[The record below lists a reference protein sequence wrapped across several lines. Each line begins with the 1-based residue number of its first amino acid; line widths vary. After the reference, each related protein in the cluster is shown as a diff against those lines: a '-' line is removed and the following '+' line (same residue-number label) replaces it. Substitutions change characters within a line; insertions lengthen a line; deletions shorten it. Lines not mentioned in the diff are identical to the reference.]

1 MAGRRTNWIV
11 LEKIVLDDPFAI
23 LFPEFLIHRYKT
35 LTKEDVGKTTLEW
48 WRKTRA
54 LAIAEESP
62 WFTDGIRELVQIRSK
77 RAKRRSGKASKKYPH
92 WVDADIVKEIL
103 QENPYLLMHPTQM
116 KEEYEKKTGRRF
128 TKGAFNRHLQRNGL
142 RWAMDS
148 PNWTPWLTEEYGRH
162 RSLFRTERPREAELW
177 QILKER
183 HAAQAL

>member
-77 RAKRRSGKASKKYPH
+77 RAKR
-92 WVDADIVKEIL
+92 
-103 QENPYLLMHPTQM
+103 M
-116 KEEYEKKTGRRF
+116 KTISSESRCC
-128 TKGAFNRHLQRNGL
+128 
-142 RWAMDS
+142 
-148 PNWTPWLTEEYGRH
+148 
-162 RSLFRTERPREAELW
+162 
-177 QILKER
+177 I
-183 HAAQAL
+183 